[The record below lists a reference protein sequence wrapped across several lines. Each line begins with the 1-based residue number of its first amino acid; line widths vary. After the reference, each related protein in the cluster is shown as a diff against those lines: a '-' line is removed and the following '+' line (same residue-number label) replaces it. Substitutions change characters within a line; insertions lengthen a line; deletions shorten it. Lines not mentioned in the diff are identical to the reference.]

1 VVQSALTF
9 SVAASA
15 LVSVIEPAK
24 DDQGSTQGGN
34 GTEDTTASTPQGN
47 GTAASSHDKA
57 QNGYQK
63 NDIRL
68 KISDLSPRKPDPP
81 LSPAPFQ
88 SVPLALNPP
97 IALAPVKRPTHAQ
110 GSSSQLVQAS
120 DDMVLQISPPYRPSL
135 HKAIV
140 MVYLWCVC
148 ADSVHAL
155 FLPLAIHST
164 RIGNFKS
171 HLRVGSRACQGA
183 RSVASKF
190 PYKSEA
196 DFALSVTNSGSS
208 DAR

>member
-1 VVQSALTF
+1 MPCGVLAVVSSVPLPPCVLPWSSFAGSITETNAEAATENVSALCT
-9 SVAASA
+9 
-15 LVSVIEPAK
+15 
-24 DDQGSTQGGN
+24 
-34 GTEDTTASTPQGN
+34 TTAPIC
-47 GTAASSHDKA
+47 APPPLSSPH
-57 QNGYQK
+57 
-63 NDIRL
+63 L
-68 KISDLSPRKPDPP
+68 LSLLTLPCPSLYSP

-164 RIGNFKS
+164 RIGNFKP